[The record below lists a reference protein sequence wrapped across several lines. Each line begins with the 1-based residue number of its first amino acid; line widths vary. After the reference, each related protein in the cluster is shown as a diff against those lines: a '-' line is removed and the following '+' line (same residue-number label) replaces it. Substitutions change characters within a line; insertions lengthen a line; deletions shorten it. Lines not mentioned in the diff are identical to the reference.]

1 MISDNEDEKR
11 FQRWAQHIRKNVGA
25 ASDRILRYFWDLYD
39 TLLGEIKN
47 NNNQN
52 KNNQNGKI

>member
-1 MISDNEDEKR
+1 VILDNEDEKR
-11 FQRWAQHIRKNVGA
+11 YQRWAQHIRKNVGA

-47 NNNQN
+47 NNHQN
-52 KNNQNGKI
+52 KNNFR